1 MKEILEEANW
11 PSVSVFVAARNE
23 EASII
28 KCLSALHNQKYPGAW
43 EVWVA
48 DDHSEDK
55 TAEIVGRFCAGLS
68 NFNLIQ
74 VPESESHVRGKALG
88 LAVIAEQAKGDLFL
102 ICDADMEMPER
113 WIFSLVKEMKTQKV
127 DLINGTTTTRGDS
140 IFSVLQGI
148 DWLLPQGT
156 FAWMSRLDITYT
168 AMGNNMAISRKAY
181 NSTGGY
187 LNLPFSLTED
197 FELFKHAKE
206 KGFRLIHYFDT
217 SVLGYSE
224 PENSISDWVN
234 QHVRWMVGFMQL
246 PFSQQWVFYAQL
258 IFYPLFFL
266 SFLLE
271 KSIGTSVLQGLFLL
285 KMLYEAVLL
294 VFVSRWKFILFLPVY
309 QLVWWPFYMTCL
321 LRFYFSKTIVWK
333 DRVWVK

>member
-1 MKEILEEANW
+1 MKEKPEEANW

-23 EASII
+23 AESIET
-28 KCLSALHNQKYPGAW
+28 CLRALQSQTYPGSW

-48 DDHSEDK
+48 DDHSRDK
-55 TAEIVGRFCAGLS
+55 TAEIAGRFCQDLS
-68 NFNLIQ
+68 NFNFIQ
-74 VPESESHVRGKALG
+74 VPEPQANVEGKALA
-88 LAVIAEQAKGDLFL
+88 LAIIAQKATGDLFL
-102 ICDADMEMPER
+102 ICDADMEMPEN
-113 WIFSLVKEMKTQKV
+113 WMVSLVREMKTRKV
-127 DLINGTTTTRGDS
+127 DLINGTTTTKGEN

-156 FAWMSRLDITYT
+156 FAWMSHLNITYT

-181 NSTGGY
+181 ESTGGY

-197 FELFKHAKE
+197 FELFKQAKE
-206 KGFRLIHYFDT
+206 KGFRLIHYFNT

-224 PENSISDWVN
+224 PEKTMSDWVT

-258 IFYPLFFL
+258 IFYPLVFL
-266 SFLLE
+266 SFFVE
-271 KSIGTSVLQGLFLL
+271 MYVATAMLQCLFLL
-285 KMLYEAVLL
+285 KMLYDAALL
-294 VFVSRWKFILFLPVY
+294 AFVSKWRFIPFLPLY

-321 LRFYFSKTIVWK
+321 LRFHFSRTIVWK
-333 DRVWVK
+333 DRVWGK